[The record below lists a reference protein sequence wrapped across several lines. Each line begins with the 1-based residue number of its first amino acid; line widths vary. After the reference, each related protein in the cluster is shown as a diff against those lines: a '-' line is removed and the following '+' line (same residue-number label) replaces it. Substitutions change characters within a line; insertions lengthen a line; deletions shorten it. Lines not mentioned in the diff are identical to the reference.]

1 MAEEQT
7 ITRQPLPELCSGFLT
22 YAIQVS
28 KTSDPGLAEKLY
40 LKVDELFRELD
51 NGARA
56 NDIPLEDVQQAKY
69 ALVAFFDEIV
79 LSSNWAAKDA
89 WQGKPLQLAYFND
102 FSAGEEFFNKLEA
115 LRNTRDPRKLDVLEV
130 YFLCLSLG
138 FRGKYADLQGMERR
152 KVLLDALAR
161 EMKTARGGDSGEE
174 LSPHWKPPDAMPN
187 LTRVIPAWVV
197 PVVCAT
203 LILIL
208 FIVLSGVLNGA
219 VGGVQ
224 AKG

>member
-1 MAEEQT
+1 MPEET
-7 ITRQPLPELCSGFLT
+7 TVIRQPLPEICSGFIA
-22 YAIQVS
+22 YGIQIS
-28 KTSDPGLAEKLY
+28 KAADPGPAEKLY
-40 LKVDELFRELD
+40 SKVDELFREID
-51 NGARA
+51 IAARA

-102 FSAGEEFFNKLEA
+102 FSAGEEFYNKLEA
-115 LRNTRDPRKLDVLEV
+115 LRNTREQRKLDVLEV

-161 EMKTARGGDSGEE
+161 EMKAARGGGDDAA
-174 LSPHWKPPDAMPN
+174 LSPHWQPPDNMPAIA
-187 LTRVIPAWVV
+187 RVVPAWVV
-197 PVVCAT
+197 PVVCAS
-203 LILIL
+203 IIVIL
-208 FIVLSGVLNGA
+208 FIVLSGVLNGMIGA
-219 VGGVQ
+219 IQ